1 MGEDYFAPSTS
12 HVPRGRVGGRVKKPL
27 HPLTWVMWL
36 TAAMVALTV
45 TRNPLYLAVTLL
57 CVAMVFA
64 FIVPDADAPRGVVIA
79 PWRFG
84 LVVVTLS
91 AIFNAL
97 MVHVG
102 THVIVML
109 PAWLPLI
116 GGPITLEALLY
127 GALNGLALTGL
138 FVAFG
143 VLNRAVSVQAVLRL
157 APRAYYPVAVVTS
170 IAVTFVPTALQQM
183 QQIREAQMVRGNRM
197 RGVRTWLPLVV
208 PLLEASLERSM
219 QLAESMMARGF
230 VSAGSGPELRDR
242 LLLLTGLVAI
252 VAGWLLQI
260 VWAQTWAGALLLLTG
275 TGLLAAGLWLAGRR
289 HPHTVYRQ
297 DPWHLRDALVIAA
310 ALAVVL
316 VYLAPLPGIDRA
328 TLFFYPYPTLSAP
341 GFSLAIG
348 AGTLGLL
355 APLLAQ

>member
-1 MGEDYFAPSTS
+1 MK
-12 HVPRGRVGGRVKKPL
+12 HPL
-27 HPLTWVMWL
+27 HPFTWLLWL
-36 TAAMVALTV
+36 AAAMVALTV

-57 CVAMVFA
+57 CVALVYA
-64 FIVPDADAPRGVVIA
+64 FIPTDAEARSGVMIS
-79 PWRFG
+79 PWRFA
-84 LVVVTLS
+84 LVVVTFS
-91 AIFNAL
+91 ALFNGL

-102 THVIVML
+102 SHVIVTL

-116 GGPITLEALLY
+116 GGPITWEALIY

-143 VLNRAVSVQAVLRL
+143 VINRAISVQALLRL

-197 RGVRTWLPLVV
+197 RGVRAWLPLVV

-230 VSAGSGPELRDR
+230 VSAGSGPDVRDR
-242 LLLLTGLVAI
+242 LLVLVGLVAI

-260 VWAQTWAGALLLLTG
+260 VWAQVWIGALLLLAG
-275 TGLLAAGLWLAGRR
+275 AGMLAAGVWLAGRR
-289 HPHTVYRQ
+289 HPHTVYRE
-297 DPWHLRDALVIAA
+297 DRWRVRDALVIAA
-310 ALAVVL
+310 GLTVVL
-316 VYLAPLPGIDRA
+316 VYLAPLPGVERM
-328 TLFFYPYPTLSAP
+328 TLVFYPYPTAALP
-341 GFSLAIG
+341 GFHAAIG
-348 AGTLGLL
+348 VGTLGLL

>member
-1 MGEDYFAPSTS
+1 MGA
-12 HVPRGRVGGRVKKPL
+12 HVKQPL
-27 HPLTWVMWL
+27 HPFTWLAWL
-36 TAAMVALTV
+36 VAAMVALTV
-45 TRNPLYLAVTLL
+45 TRNPLYLALTLL
-57 CVAMVFA
+57 CLGLVYA
-64 FIVPDADAPRGVVIA
+64 FTAPAGDEYTPLIT

-84 LVVVTLS
+84 AVVVPLS
-91 AIFNAL
+91 ALFNGL

-102 THVIVML
+102 DSVLLTL
-109 PAWLPLI
+109 PAWLPLL

-143 VLNRAVSVQAVLRL
+143 AINRAVRVQALLRL
-157 APRAYYPVAVVTS
+157 APRAYYPVAVITS

-197 RGVRTWLPLVV
+197 RSVRAWLPLVT
-208 PLLEASLERSM
+208 PLLEASLERSL

-230 VSAGSGPELRDR
+230 VSAGQGTPAQPR
-242 LLLLTGLVAI
+242 LLLLGGTAAV
-252 VAGWLLQI
+252 VAGWLLQL
-260 VWAQTWAGALLLLTG
+260 VWGQVWPGVALLLSGALLVG
-275 TGLLAAGLWLAGRR
+275 GGVWLAGRQ

-297 DPWHLRDALVIAA
+297 DVWRLRDAAVIAA
-310 ALAVVL
+310 AAVVAL
-316 VYLAPLPGIDRA
+316 VYLGPLPGMERA
-328 TLFFYPYPTLSAP
+328 TLFFYPYPALTWP
-341 GFSLAIG
+341 GFDPAIS

>member
-1 MGEDYFAPSTS
+1 
-12 HVPRGRVGGRVKKPL
+12 VKHTL
-27 HPLTWVMWL
+27 HPFTWLLWL
-36 TAAMVALTV
+36 AAAMVALTV

-57 CVAMVFA
+57 CVALVYA
-64 FIVPDADAPRGVVIA
+64 FIAPAADAPNSAVIS

-84 LVVVTLS
+84 LVVVTFS
-91 AIFNAL
+91 ALFNGL

-102 THVIVML
+102 SHVIVTL

-116 GGPITLEALLY
+116 GGPITWEALIF

-143 VLNRAVSVQAVLRL
+143 VINRAISVQALLRL

-197 RGVRTWLPLVV
+197 RGVRAWLPLVV

-230 VSAGSGPELRDR
+230 VSAGSGPDVRDR
-242 LLLLTGLVAI
+242 LLVLVGMAAI

-260 VWAQTWAGALLLLTG
+260 VWAQTWIGALLLLAG
-275 TGLLAAGLWLAGRR
+275 AGMLAAGVWLAGRR
-289 HPHTVYRQ
+289 HPHTVYRE
-297 DPWHLRDALVIAA
+297 DRWRARDALVIAA
-310 ALAVVL
+310 GLTVML
-316 VYLAPLPGIDRA
+316 VYLAPLPGVERM
-328 TLFFYPYPTLSAP
+328 TLVFYPYPTVALP
-341 GFSLAIG
+341 GFQPAIG
-348 AGTLGLL
+348 VGTLGLL

>member
-1 MGEDYFAPSTS
+1 MK
-12 HVPRGRVGGRVKKPL
+12 HPL
-27 HPLTWVMWL
+27 HPLTWLMWL
-36 TAAMVALTV
+36 AAAMVALTV

-57 CVAMVFA
+57 CIGMVYA
-64 FIVPDADAPRGVVIA
+64 LIAPAADEQRSLLLS

-84 LVVVTLS
+84 LVVVTVS
-91 AIFNAL
+91 ALFNAL

-102 THVIVML
+102 AHVLFTL

-116 GGPITLEALLY
+116 GGPFTLEALVY

-143 VLNRAVSVQAVLRL
+143 AINRSISVQAMLRL
-157 APRAYYPVAVVTS
+157 VPRAYYPVAVITS

-197 RGVRTWLPLVV
+197 QSVRSWLPLVV

-230 VSAGSGPELRDR
+230 VSDGSGPATRAR
-242 LLLLTGLVAI
+242 LLLLSGMVAV

-260 VWAQTWAGALLLLTG
+260 VWLQAWAGSTLLLAG
-275 TGLLAAGLWLAGRR
+275 AGLLVAGLWLAGRQ
-289 HPHTVYRQ
+289 HPHTVYRH
-297 DPWHLRDALVIAA
+297 DPWRVRDGVVIGA
-310 ALAVVL
+310 ALAVML
-316 VYLAPLPGIDRA
+316 VYLAPLPGLDRT
-328 TLFFYPYPTLSAP
+328 TLFYYPYPALTWP
-341 GFSLAIG
+341 GFSPAIG

>member
-1 MGEDYFAPSTS
+1 
-12 HVPRGRVGGRVKKPL
+12 VKHPL
-27 HPLTWVMWL
+27 HPFTWLTWL
-36 TAAMVALTV
+36 AAAMVALTV
-45 TRNPLYLAVTLL
+45 TRNPLYLAITLL
-57 CVAMVFA
+57 CIGLVYALIA
-64 FIVPDADAPRGVVIA
+64 PADEEQRRPLIS

-84 LVVVTLS
+84 LVVVPVS
-91 AIFNAL
+91 ALFNAL

-102 THVIVML
+102 AHVLFTL
-109 PAWLPLI
+109 PAWLPLL

-143 VLNRAVSVQAVLRL
+143 VINRAISVQALLRL
-157 APRAYYPVAVVTS
+157 VPRAYYPVAVITS

-197 RGVRTWLPLVV
+197 HSVRAWLPLVT

-230 VSAGSGPELRDR
+230 VSGSSGAPVYPR
-242 LLLLTGLVAI
+242 LLLLSGMVVV
-252 VAGWLLQI
+252 VAGWLLQL
-260 VWAQTWAGALLLLTG
+260 VWAQVWAGSAVLLAG
-275 TGLLAAGLWLAGRR
+275 AGLLVGGVWLAGRQ

-297 DPWHLRDALVIAA
+297 DVWHLSDAGVIVAA
-310 ALAVVL
+310 VAVML
-316 VYLAPLPGIDRA
+316 VYLAPLPGLERM
-328 TLFFYPYPTLSAP
+328 TLFFYPYPALAWP
-341 GFSLAIG
+341 AFSPAVA

-355 APLLAQ
+355 APLVVQ